1 MVTFLFW
8 NLNRKPLGVV
18 LACLAERHGVDIL
31 LTAECTEQPES
42 VLGQLNRSGQKYR
55 HVEGA
60 CEAIVTFTRMP
71 RLSLRP
77 IYEEKRL
84 IVHRLIPSGR
94 SGGLHL
100 AAVHLPSKWNW
111 SAASQSA
118 ECEELARSIH
128 KVEARAGHTRTVL
141 VGDLN
146 MNPFED
152 GIVKANGLNAMMT
165 RAIALRETRTVQSRK
180 YAFFYNPMWSRFGD
194 ATEGPPGTYY
204 YDESGHVAFFWHTF
218 DQVLVRPA
226 LLPFFRNEDLQVL
239 TSDGSNDLLT
249 RAGRPNLATG
259 SDHLPILFRLNL

>member
-1 MVTFLFW
+1 MVTVLFW
-8 NLNRKPLGVV
+8 NVNRKPLGGV
-18 LACLAERHGVDIL
+18 LASLAERHNVDIL

-60 CEAIVTFTRMP
+60 CEALVTFTRLSRP
-71 RLSLRP
+71 SLRP

-111 SAASQSA
+111 SAASRSA
-118 ECEELARSIH
+118 ECEELARSIR
-128 KVEARAGHTRTVL
+128 KVEAKAGHTRTVL

-152 GIVKANGLNAMMT
+152 GIVKANGLNATMT
-165 RAIALRETRTVQSRK
+165 RAIAQRETRTVQSRK
-180 YAFFYNPMWSRFGD
+180 YAFFYNPMWGRFGD
-194 ATEGPPGTYY
+194 ATEGSPGTYY

-218 DQVLVRPA
+218 DQVLIRPA
-226 LLPFFRNEDLQVL
+226 LLPFFRNEDLEVL
-239 TSDGSNDLLT
+239 TNDGSRGLLT
-249 RAGRPNLATG
+249 QTGKPSTSVG
-259 SDHLPILFRLNL
+259 SDHLPILFRLDL